1 MTFKDMIQQMLT
13 RKASDLHLRVGL
25 RPTLRI
31 DGKLYSADDNVLMPQ
46 DMDKILGQ
54 IMTESQQQRFHQ
66 RREMDLALSIS
77 KMGRFRINLYKQRGT
92 LGIAIRHVNTTIPTF
107 EELNLPET
115 IKDIADARKGLI
127 IVTGTTGS
135 GKSTTLAA
143 MIEYINSTR
152 PENVLTIED
161 PIEYIYRD
169 KKSIIS
175 QREVGG
181 DTESFASALRH
192 AFRQDP
198 DIILI
203 GEIRDA
209 DTMGIA
215 LTAADTGHLVLT
227 TLHTMN
233 AIETISR
240 VISFFPPHQHQ
251 QIRLLLAGTLKSIM
265 CQRLLP
271 RHDCPGRIP
280 AVEILV
286 TTASIREYI
295 IDQMKTP
302 LISELIAQG
311 TVQYGMQSFDQ
322 SIMKM
327 FRAGVISY
335 EEAIAQSSNPEDFDL
350 RCKGFTSASDRSWN
364 EFAGRGKKER
374 YIRLLMAMASAS
386 LINTLCIEFPAG
398 WVSP

>member
-1 MTFKDMIQQMLT
+1 MLNNN
-13 RKASDLHLRVGL
+13 ASDIHLRVGL

-31 DGKLYSADDNVLMPQ
+31 DGRLHAADDQVLMPQ
-46 DMDKILGQ
+46 DMEKILSQ
-54 IMTESQQQRFHQ
+54 ILTETQLQKFHQ
-66 RREMDLALSIS
+66 KREMDLALSIS

-92 LGIAIRHVNTTIPTF
+92 VGIAIRQVNTIIPTF
-107 EELNLPET
+107 EELNLPT
-115 IKDIADARKGLI
+115 IVRDISNARHGLI

-135 GKSTTLAA
+135 GKSTTLAS

-152 PENVLTIED
+152 AENILTIED

-181 DTESFASALRH
+181 DTDSFATALRH

-198 DIILI
+198 DIVLI

-233 AIETISR
+233 AVETISR
-240 VISFFPPHQHQ
+240 IISFFPPHQHQ
-251 QIRLLLAGTLKSIM
+251 QIRLLLAGTLKSVV
-265 CQRLLP
+265 CQKLLP
-271 RHDCPGRIP
+271 RSDGPGRVP
-280 AVEILV
+280 AVEIMV
-286 TTASIREYI
+286 STASIRECI

-302 LISELIAQG
+302 QILDLVESG
-311 TVQYGMQSFDQ
+311 TIQYGMQSFDQ
-322 SIMKM
+322 SLMKL
-327 FRAGVISY
+327 FRSGLITY
-335 EEAIAQSSNPEDFDL
+335 EEAIAHSTNPDDFDL
-350 RCKGFTSASDRSWN
+350 RCKGITSASDRGWT
-364 EFAGRGKKER
+364 EMQPETKKD
-374 YIRLLMAMASAS
+374 S
-386 LINTLCIEFPAG
+386 LF
-398 WVSP
+398 